1 MLLFTVIP
9 LAELGLLVYL
19 GTLIGLWNTIIIV
32 VATGITGA
40 VLSRSQGIAVL
51 RRIRN
56 SLEQGAMPSDGI
68 FDGALILVAGLL
80 LITPG
85 VVTDLIGF
93 ALLIPATRRC
103 LKTPILRYL
112 RRKVESGDVLYWHMH
127 RG

>member
-19 GTLIGLWNTIIIV
+19 GTLIGPWNTIIIV

-56 SLEQGAMPSDGI
+56 SLEQGAMPSDEI

-85 VVTDLIGF
+85 VVTDLMGF
-93 ALLIPATRRC
+93 ALLVPATRRWP
-103 LKTPILRYL
+103 KARIASFI
-112 RRKVESGDVLYWHMH
+112 RRKVESGGAFYWHIN